1 MGARKRHSP
10 RRGSLAYSP
19 RVRAKSMEARIRA
32 WPKVDTAEPKILAHC
47 GFKAG
52 CVQIVSIDDRDKVP
66 NAGKQLVSLGT
77 VLVTPPVLILGIRGY
92 SKDNDGRHAEFDVY
106 AEYIPKN
113 IAKEI
118 KIENVAGSIEKAEKK
133 LKHVQEIFAIVAVS
147 PRDAGLEQKKP
158 YIFEAQVSG
167 GNNDILKQFTHVKE
181 LLGKEVKIDQ
191 IFETGATVDVAA
203 ITKGKGWQGVIQR
216 WGVKKKQHKS
226 RKTVREV
233 GSLGPISPQSVMYTV
248 PRAGQMGFH
257 QRVEY
262 DKRIM
267 IMGNTESDDKLKI
280 NPDGGYK
287 HFGLVKGDFIIL
299 KGSVPGTYKRLIKL
313 RSQIRNTPT
322 RINKP
327 KILEVVV

>member
-32 WPKVDTAEPKILAHC
+32 WPKLDSEEPKILAHC

-52 CVQIVSIDDRDKVP
+52 CVQIVSIDDREKVP

-92 SKDNDGRHAEFDVY
+92 SKDHDGLHAEFDVY
-106 AEYIPKN
+106 AEDIPKN

-118 KIENVAGSIEKAEKK
+118 SLKNKQENAIENAEKS
-133 LKHVQEIFAIVAVS
+133 LKKIKEIFAIVAVS
-147 PRDAGLEQKKP
+147 PSAAGLEQKKP
-158 YIFEAQVSG
+158 YIFEASVSG
-167 GNNDILKQFTHVKE
+167 GDIPKQFAHVKE
-181 LLGKEVKIDQ
+181 LLGKEIKIDQ
-191 IFETGATVDVAA
+191 IFETGASVDVAA
-203 ITKGKGWQGVIQR
+203 ITKGKGWQGVLKR
-216 WGVKKKQHKS
+216 WNVKKKQHKS

-248 PRAGQMGFH
+248 PRAGQFGFH

-267 IMGNTESDDKLKI
+267 IMGNTEEDKLKI

-299 KGSVPGTYKRLIKL
+299 KGSVPGTYRRLIKL
-313 RSQIRNTPT
+313 RSQIRNVPAKV
-322 RINKP
+322 NKP
-327 KILEVVV
+327 NILEVVV

>member
-19 RVRAKSMEARIRA
+19 RIRAKSMEARIRA
-32 WPKVDTAEPKILAHC
+32 WPKLNSEEPKILAHC

-52 CVQIVSIDDRDKVP
+52 CVQIVSIDDRDKTP

-92 SKDNDGRHAEFDVY
+92 SKDHTGLHAEFDVY
-106 AEYIPKN
+106 AEDIPKH

-118 KIENVAGSIEKAEKK
+118 SLKNNDKDAVDNAEKR
-133 LKHVQEIFAIVAVS
+133 LKKIKEIFAIVAVS
-147 PRDAGLEQKKP
+147 PRSAGLEQKKP
-158 YIFEAQVSG
+158 YIFEASVSG
-167 GNNDILKQFTHVKE
+167 GDIPKQFAHVKE
-181 LLGKEVKIDQ
+181 VLGKEIKIDQ

-257 QRVEY
+257 QRTEY

-267 IMGNTESDDKLKI
+267 VMGNTDDEKIKI

-299 KGSVPGTYKRLIKL
+299 KGSVPGTYRRLIKL
-313 RSQIRNTPT
+313 RSQIRNAPLKVK
-322 RINKP
+322 KP
-327 KILEVVV
+327 NILEVVI

>member
-19 RVRAKSMEARIRA
+19 RGRAKSMEARIRA
-32 WPKVDTAEPKILAHC
+32 WPKLDTDEPKILAHC

-52 CVQIVSIDDRDKVP
+52 CVQIVSIDDREKTP

-77 VLVTPPVLILGIRGY
+77 VLVTPPLLILGIRGY
-92 SKDNDGRHAEFDVY
+92 SKGHYGLHAEFDVY
-106 AEYIPKN
+106 AEDIPKY
-113 IAKEI
+113 ITKEI
-118 KIENVAGSIEKAEKK
+118 TLKNKEGALENAEKRLGK
-133 LKHVQEIFAIVAVS
+133 IKEIFAIVAVS
-147 PRDAGLEQKKP
+147 PRSAGLEQKKP
-158 YIFEAQVSG
+158 YVFEASVSG
-167 GNNDILKQFTHVKE
+167 GDIQKQFTHVKE
-181 LLGKEVKIDQ
+181 LLGKEIKIDQ
-191 IFETGATVDVAA
+191 IFELGSTVDVAA

-257 QRVEY
+257 QRTEY

-267 IMGNTESDDKLKI
+267 IIGNTDDDQIKI
-280 NPDGGYK
+280 NPAGGYK
-287 HFGLVKGDFIIL
+287 HFGLVKGDFIVL
-299 KGSVPGTYKRLIKL
+299 KGSVPGTYRRLIKL
-313 RSQIRNTPT
+313 RSQIRNVPT
-322 RINKP
+322 KVLKP
-327 KILEVVV
+327 NILEVVV

>member
-1 MGARKRHSP
+1 
-10 RRGSLAYSP
+10 
-19 RVRAKSMEARIRA
+19 V
-32 WPKVDTAEPKILAHC
+32 
-47 GFKAG
+47 
-52 CVQIVSIDDRDKVP
+52 
-66 NAGKQLVSLGT
+66 
-77 VLVTPPVLILGIRGY
+77 ILGIRGY
-92 SKDNDGRHAEFDVY
+92 SKDHNGLHAEFDVY
-106 AEYIPKN
+106 AEDIPKH

-118 KIENVAGSIEKAEKK
+118 SLKNNDKDAVDNAEKR
-133 LKHVQEIFAIVAVS
+133 LKKIKEIFAIVAVS
-147 PRDAGLEQKKP
+147 PRSAGLEQKKP
-158 YIFEAQVSG
+158 YIFEASVSG
-167 GNNDILKQFTHVKE
+167 GDIPKQFAHVKE
-181 LLGKEVKIDQ
+181 VLGKEIKIDQ

-257 QRVEY
+257 QRTEY

-267 IMGNTESDDKLKI
+267 VMGNTNDEKIKI

-299 KGSVPGTYKRLIKL
+299 KGSVPGTYRRLIKL
-313 RSQIRNTPT
+313 RSQIRNAPAKVK
-322 RINKP
+322 KP
-327 KILEVVV
+327 NILEVVI